1 MVKNRRRST
10 ALKMACAGMLT
21 ALCLENVA
29 LGAFSVPVHAEDAT
43 ADAVQMAGQIFWDS
57 PAIKSLRRTLVTE
70 YTSLDYN
77 EIALIEWELGAGYQL
92 MDYTLKHDY
101 LTEQGLEM
109 NDSLGGSYNVTGIIY
124 YTNSDGINT
133 EGIASG
139 IVSKSGFSFMSD
151 AGNIAVYPIG
161 NENYSNV
168 NVSSS
173 YPYCVE
179 LNFVQLPGNLD
190 FQGYLS
196 TSGLFDVRNGFGY
209 GRRSNFSFQYQLYW
223 IGGLNYQYWGNIS
236 SSNPNLSWK
245 TGTDGYG
252 AYDCFNNVSVMGI
265 RGCNNG
271 AVIYQQDDDPEEF
284 LNKAKQD
291 AVSRF
296 GQELV
301 NELWVDLDF
310 NDLPDT
316 GNLDSLTFPPG
327 LPSVDFN
334 DIELPTEPL
343 PAQMINGATFWFSSF
358 SQMLD
363 ALGVKYIVI
372 TFLVI
377 ALVIAILKI

>member
-92 MDYTLKHDY
+92 MDYTMRY
-101 LTEQGLEM
+101 NNAIENGVEFS
-109 NDSLGGSYNVTGIIY
+109 DSLGGSQCLTGICVYKDSNDLTVEDLGCI
-124 YTNSDGINT
+124 TVTDNSQSFCSDGGNYLVYFV
-133 EGIASG
+133 ASSQYITLTSFSG
-139 IVSKSGFSFMSD
+139 GNGWDSYYGFTHIRKSGTVGDIQTIINCDGIF
-151 AGNIAVYPIG
+151 
-161 NENYSNV
+161 
-168 NVSSS
+168 
-173 YPYCVE
+173 
-179 LNFVQLPGNLD
+179 D
-190 FQGYLS
+190 FP
-196 TSGLFDVRNGFGY
+196 SGLYVNFSSDIFVFQSAGY
-209 GRRSNFSFQYQLYW
+209 INNYPSLQLLNYYSRSLYGNTGSNFTQTNRPFYL
-223 IGGLNYQYWGNIS
+223 L
-236 SSNPNLSWK
+236 K
-245 TGTDGYG
+245 
-252 AYDCFNNVSVMGI
+252 M
-265 RGCNNG
+265 CNNG
-271 AVIYQQDDDPEEF
+271 AVTYQQEDDPEEF

-291 AVSRF
+291 AVTMF
-296 GQELV
+296 GQNLV
-301 NELWVDLDF
+301 DELWVDLDF

-316 GNLDSLTFPPG
+316 GNLDSLIFPPG

-334 DIELPTEPL
+334 DVELPTEPL